1 MRNELGIPPT
11 RPVDFRH
18 RYSITDLSCLT
29 DAERRRFLA
38 GADADPQTNP
48 AIAWELLYRLEP
60 GLYDRLIKA
69 ERIHPAVID
78 WLPRRVPRIV
88 EVGAGSGRLTT
99 DLVDRCDELIAIE
112 PAAPL
117 RELLAA
123 KLAAAGQ
130 RLRVLDG
137 FFDGLPVA
145 DRSANLVVACSA
157 FTPDPAHGGDIGLE
171 EMERVCAIGGR
182 VVIVWPNRVEWLLE
196 RGYIY
201 QSFPGHIALAFDSLE
216 EAIELAQIFYPDAV
230 DEIQRRG
237 HRTVPYET
245 VGTNP
250 PRDLAWKAVAD

>member
-1 MRNELGIPPT
+1 MRNELGILPT

-18 RYSITDLSCLT
+18 RYSISDLSCLT

-38 GADADPQTNP
+38 GADPDPQTNP

-60 GLYDRLIKA
+60 ELYDRLIKA
-69 ERIHPAVID
+69 ERIHRAVVD

-88 EVGAGSGRLTT
+88 EVGAGNGRLTT
-99 DLVDRCDELIAIE
+99 DLVNRCDELIAIE

-117 RELLAA
+117 RERLSAR
-123 KLAAAGQ
+123 LAAAGQ

-137 FFDGLPVA
+137 FFDDLPVA

-157 FTPDPAHGGDIGLE
+157 FTPDPAHGGDVGLE

-201 QSFPGHIALAFDSLE
+201 QSFPGHMALAFDSLE

-237 HRTVPYET
+237 DRTVPYET